1 MTDTINV
8 QDAPIPPY
16 RRRILDPRGRLVE
29 GAEPTMTEAQTIEA
43 LRWMI
48 FSRMFDARATGLQR
62 QGRLGTVSPVKG
74 QEASVMGLSMALNP
88 DLDWIFPSY
97 REVPAVIRHGIPAG
111 VYLASLMGKVMA
123 GRIPEGVNALPTQV
137 ALATQ
142 IPQAVGMAW
151 GLKLQGKPGV
161 VAACFGEGAA
171 SEGDT
176 HEAMNLAGVKRAP
189 VVFFLQNNGW
199 AISTSTTQQSAGE
212 LYRRAEGYGFP
223 GVQVDGN
230 DLFAVYEA
238 ARDAV
243 ARARRGEGPSL
254 IETITYRLSFHNTT
268 DNPRAYLPDG
278 WLEEAERL
286 DPITRLTTYLHSTGL
301 WDEGAEEAMRG
312 EIKEELDAA
321 VEWADAQPASLPED
335 VFNFAYV
342 TPPERVR
349 RQRAELLDFLESH
362 QHDA

>member
-16 RRRILDPRGRLVE
+16 RRRILDPHGRLVD

-43 LRWMI
+43 LRWML
-48 FSRMFDARATGLQR
+48 FSRMFDQRAIGLQR

-74 QEASVMGLSMALNP
+74 QEASVIGVSMALNP
-88 DLDWIFPSY
+88 DIDWIFPSY

-111 VYLASLMGKVMA
+111 VYLAALMGKVMA

-161 VAACFGEGAA
+161 VVPFFGEGAA
-171 SEGDT
+171 SEGDF
-176 HEAMNLAGVKRAP
+176 HEAMNLAGVKRVP
-189 VVFFLQNNGW
+189 VVFVLQNNGW
-199 AISTSTTQQSAGE
+199 AISTSRAVQSAGE
-212 LYRRAEGYGFP
+212 FYRRAEGYGFS

-230 DLFAVYEA
+230 DIFAVYEA

-254 IETITYRLSFHNTT
+254 IETITHRQSFHNTT

-278 WLEEAERL
+278 WLEEAERQ
-286 DPITRLTTYLHSTGL
+286 DPIARLTTYLRSTGL
-301 WDEGAEEAMRG
+301 WDDATEAAMTG
-312 EIKEELDAA
+312 EIKEDLDAA
-321 VEWADAQPASLPED
+321 VDWAVVQPASLPED

-342 TPPERVR
+342 TPPARVR
-349 RQRAELLDFLESH
+349 RQRKELLDFVESEK
-362 QHDA
+362 HDA

>member
-1 MTDTINV
+1 MTNTINV

-16 RRRILDPRGRLVE
+16 RRRILDPRGRLVD

-43 LRWMI
+43 LRWML

-62 QGRLGTVSPVKG
+62 HGRLGTVSPVKG
-74 QEASVMGLSMALNP
+74 QEASVIGVSMALNP
-88 DLDWIFPSY
+88 DIDWIFPSY
-97 REVPAVIRHGIPAG
+97 REVRAVLRHGIPAG
-111 VYLASLMGKVMA
+111 AYLASLMGKVMA
-123 GRIPEGVNALPTQV
+123 GRIPEGVNTLPTQV

-161 VAACFGEGAA
+161 VVPFFGEGAA

-189 VVFFLQNNGW
+189 VVFVLQNNGW
-199 AISTSTTQQSAGE
+199 AISTSTAQQSAGE
-212 LYRRAEGYGFP
+212 LYRRAAGYGFT

-238 ARDAV
+238 AREAV

-254 IETITYRLSFHNTT
+254 IETMTYRLSFHNTT
-268 DNPRAYLPDG
+268 DNPRAYLPEG

-286 DPITRLTTYLHSTGL
+286 DPIARLTTYLRGTGL
-301 WDEGAEEAMRG
+301 WDEAAEEAMRG
-312 EIKEELDAA
+312 EIQEELDAA
-321 VEWADAQPASLPED
+321 VEWADAQPAPLAED
-335 VFNFAYV
+335 VFNFAYAN
-342 TPPERVR
+342 PPERVR
-349 RQRAELLDFLESH
+349 RQRAELLDFLES
-362 QHDA
+362 QKRDA